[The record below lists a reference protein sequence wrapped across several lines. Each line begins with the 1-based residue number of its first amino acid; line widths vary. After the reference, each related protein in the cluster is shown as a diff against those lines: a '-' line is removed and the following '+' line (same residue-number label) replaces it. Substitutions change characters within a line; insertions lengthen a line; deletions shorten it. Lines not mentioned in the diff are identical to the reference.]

1 MIMRYY
7 KVGDI
12 INTLD
17 GTFIVSEVMEVINP
31 LTFMAEPC
39 IMVDWYGTNRRIEN
53 NRILG

>member
-1 MIMRYY
+1 MRYY

-17 GTFIVSEVMEVINP
+17 GTFMVSEVTEAINP

-39 IMVDWYGTNRRIEN
+39 IMVYWYGTNRRIEN